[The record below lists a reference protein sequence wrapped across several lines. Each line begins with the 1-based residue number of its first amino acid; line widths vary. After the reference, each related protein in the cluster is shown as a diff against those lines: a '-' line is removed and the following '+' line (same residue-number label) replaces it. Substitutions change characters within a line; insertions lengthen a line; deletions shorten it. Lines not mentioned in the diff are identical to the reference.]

1 MQRSAIRL
9 SFLPM
14 ATDSRLAAPMPRNT
28 LQTRIAIMRRA
39 RRGAK
44 ISCGAETLSS
54 RIAQVLTTI
63 QRLLRIRWYRRA
75 PYL

>member
-1 MQRSAIRL
+1 
-9 SFLPM
+9 
-14 ATDSRLAAPMPRNT
+14 MPRNT

-54 RIAQVLTTI
+54 RIAEVLATI
-63 QRLLRIRWYRRA
+63 QQLLRIRWYRRA